1 MVPNE
6 GGIAVHLNILEVEV
20 VCKVSKFFLE
30 ADGMAV
36 SSHIPFGNVPNFK
49 FKGGLISEGIFN
61 FVQFISKEWTKS
73 MSLNLTD
80 RLKSWETVIEPNWK
94 YLLWLTHL

>member
-6 GGIAVHLNILEVEV
+6 GGIAVHLNVLEVEV

-49 FKGGLISEGIFN
+49 FKGGLISESIFN
-61 FVQFISKEWTKS
+61 FVPSSSKCVRLLKLNFSLFDSSKS
-73 MSLNLTD
+73 ATFGPAHFFVFL
-80 RLKSWETVIEPNWK
+80 VF
-94 YLLWLTHL
+94 

>member
-6 GGIAVHLNILEVEV
+6 GGIAVHLNVLEVEV

-49 FKGGLISEGIFN
+49 FKGGLISERIFN
-61 FVQFISKEWTKS
+61 FVQFIKRMNQINVPQPFKVEKLRDSA
-73 MSLNLTD
+73 LQ
-80 RLKSWETVIEPNWK
+80 
-94 YLLWLTHL
+94 

>member
-6 GGIAVHLNILEVEV
+6 GGIAVHLNVLEVEV

-36 SSHIPFGNVPNFK
+36 SSHIPFRNVPNF
-49 FKGGLISEGIFN
+49 
-61 FVQFISKEWTKS
+61 
-73 MSLNLTD
+73 
-80 RLKSWETVIEPNWK
+80 LKVG
-94 YLLWLTHL
+94 

>member
-6 GGIAVHLNILEVEV
+6 GGIAVHLNVLEVEV

-36 SSHIPFGNVPNFK
+36 SSHIPFRNVPNFK
-49 FKGGLISEGIFN
+49 FKGGLISESIFN
-61 FVQFISKEWTKS
+61 FVQLIKRMNQINIPQLFILVEK
-73 MSLNLTD
+73 MGGQ
-80 RLKSWETVIEPNWK
+80 RFG
-94 YLLWLTHL
+94 

>member
-49 FKGGLISEGIFN
+49 FKGGLISESVFN
-61 FVQFISKEWTKS
+61 FVQFINRMNQINVPQPYW
-73 MSLNLTD
+73 
-80 RLKSWETVIEPNWK
+80 
-94 YLLWLTHL
+94 

>member
-6 GGIAVHLNILEVEV
+6 GGIAVHLNVLEVEV

-49 FKGGLISEGIFN
+49 FKGGLISESIFN
-61 FVQFISKEWTKS
+61 LVQV
-73 MSLNLTD
+73 
-80 RLKSWETVIEPNWK
+80 LKRMNQINVPQ
-94 YLLWLTHL
+94 LFFG

>member
-49 FKGGLISEGIFN
+49 FKGGLISESFSILSN
-61 FVQFISKEWTKS
+61 FSKEWTKS
-73 MSLNLTD
+73 MSLNFLF
-80 RLKSWETVIEPNWK
+80 W
-94 YLLWLTHL
+94 